1 MDRKTH
7 KRPAYYVTTYNGTS
21 DLAGQLVAAFASS
34 SLAFRGVDDR
44 YSDKLMTAALRLYG
58 AATRHSG
65 RYTKPFVY
73 KCAPDDP
80 NAQLR
85 APNKPQ
91 CKPADV
97 VFKGSAVGL
106 YNSTSYR
113 DDLTWAAAWMNR
125 ATGDRAYLDDAYKY
139 FVQHANEEG
148 QADQRL
154 LVDWDHV
161 AWPATV
167 LLASLT
173 DDAAFHKPAQDFLA
187 RWLCTSSV
195 VSYTDLGRAYNHFDP
210 RVGTTM
216 NVAML
221 SAVYGAKRRGRG
233 FFFSPR
239 FLEGETRERER
250 EKEKKSKKLTFFF
263 FFSTFASKQ
272 NSRSQNR
279 QPHHPQRHPQGL
291 GAPEVPPRPQGP
303 ALHLLDAQAD
313 AVRAR
318 RPLAV
323 ARRRRR
329 QAAADAPGRPRRVV
343 PRRPPGQLHVAQR
356 SVHAEAQPER
366 APRRAGL
373 QPAVVGLL
381 RGLAHVQRHGGRHR
395 PERGAHGRGGGAQ
408 PGDRDV
414 RPVPAGVRAA
424 VARQGDLRRDHPE
437 LEREGE
443 ERESERVEVE
453 REREEREER
462 REGERTNLRFFGFF
476 LEGEERA
483 SGATVQG
490 KRKKGFALSFF
501 RFLLRPR
508 LLFFFPF

>member
-7 KRPAYYVTTYNGTS
+7 RRPAYYVTTYNGTS

-58 AATRHSG
+58 AATRHAG

-85 APNKPQ
+85 APNKPL

-139 FVQHANEEG
+139 YVQHSNEEG

-167 LLASLT
+167 LLAQIT

-221 SAVYGAKRRGRG
+221 SAVYGKSWEGGRGERGGEEGERREEKRR
-233 FFFSPR
+233 
-239 FLEGETRERER
+239 EAKTRNRR
-250 EKEKKSKKLTFFF
+250 EKTQFFPLF
-263 FFSTFASKQ
+263 LSFSFNPRS
-272 NSRSQNR
+272 SQNR
-279 QPHHPQRHPQGL
+279 QPHHPQCHPQGL
-291 GAPEVPPRPQGP
+291 GAPDLPSRPESP
-303 ALHLLDAQAD
+303 ALHLLDPQAD
-313 AVRAR
+313 ALRPG
-318 RPLAV
+318 RPLAL
-323 ARRRRR
+323 ADRRRGKE
-329 QAAADAPGRPRRVV
+329 AADEAGRPRRVV
-343 PRRPPGQLHVAQR
+343 PGRPQGQLHVPQRALHAQ
-356 SVHAEAQPER
+356 AQPQR
-366 APRRAGL
+366 ASGSPGL
-373 QPAVVGLL
+373 QPALVGLF
-381 RGLAHVQRHGGRHR
+381 RGLEDLERHDGRHR
-395 PERGAHGRGGGAQ
+395 PKRGVDGRRRGAQ
-408 PGDRDV
+408 PGDGDV
-414 RPVPAGVRAA
+414 RPMPARVRAA
-424 VARQGDLRRDHPE
+424 LARQGDLRRGHPE
-437 LEREGE
+437 LER
-443 ERESERVEVE
+443 
-453 REREEREER
+453 
-462 REGERTNLRFFGFF
+462 
-476 LEGEERA
+476 
-483 SGATVQG
+483 
-490 KRKKGFALSFF
+490 
-501 RFLLRPR
+501 
-508 LLFFFPF
+508 

>member
-1 MDRKTH
+1 MVQRLPAEDFHQGPEEVAEAQRVPDRLPGKERKGRGRRRKREREKGRRKENSKISTTKKLDFFSPPKKNFRPKQVGNLTVDKRHWTRPEDMDRKTH

-34 SLAFRGVDDR
+34 SIAFRGVDDK

-65 RYTKPFVY
+65 RYTKPFLY

-106 YNSTSYR
+106 FNSTSYR

-139 FVQHANEEG
+139 YVQHSNEEG

-167 LLASLT
+167 LLASIT

-221 SAVYGAKRRGRG
+221 SAVYGTLERRRERVLVSGETERDRATPEEIEKLTSILNFTSQLLLLLLSSQATSSPPTPPSRTG
-233 FFFSPR
+233 SPR
-239 FLEGETRERER
+239 
-250 EKEKKSKKLTFFF
+250 
-263 FFSTFASKQ
+263 STTT
-272 NSRSQNR
+272 
-279 QPHHPQRHPQGL
+279 P
-291 GAPEVPPRPQGP
+291 
-303 ALHLLDAQAD
+303 
-313 AVRAR
+313 
-318 RPLAV
+318 
-323 ARRRRR
+323 
-329 QAAADAPGRPRRVV
+329 
-343 PRRPPGQLHVAQR
+343 
-356 SVHAEAQPER
+356 
-366 APRRAGL
+366 
-373 QPAVVGLL
+373 
-381 RGLAHVQRHGGRHR
+381 
-395 PERGAHGRGGGAQ
+395 
-408 PGDRDV
+408 
-414 RPVPAGVRAA
+414 
-424 VARQGDLRRDHPE
+424 
-437 LEREGE
+437 
-443 ERESERVEVE
+443 
-453 REREEREER
+453 
-462 REGERTNLRFFGFF
+462 
-476 LEGEERA
+476 
-483 SGATVQG
+483 
-490 KRKKGFALSFF
+490 
-501 RFLLRPR
+501 
-508 LLFFFPF
+508 

>member
-34 SLAFRGVDDR
+34 SIAFRGVDDR

-106 YNSTSYR
+106 FNSTSYR

-139 FVQHANEEG
+139 FVQHSNEEG

-167 LLASLT
+167 LLASIT

-221 SAVYGAKRRGRG
+221 SAVYGKEGKGGEGVACLFVFGDGRSREARERRTAAGTEKKMTTHLFFLLL
-233 FFFSPR
+233 FFF
-239 FLEGETRERER
+239 FL
-250 EKEKKSKKLTFFF
+250 
-263 FFSTFASKQ
+263 FFSTF
-272 NSRSQNR
+272 
-279 QPHHPQRHPQGL
+279 L
-291 GAPEVPPRPQGP
+291 
-303 ALHLLDAQAD
+303 
-313 AVRAR
+313 
-318 RPLAV
+318 
-323 ARRRRR
+323 
-329 QAAADAPGRPRRVV
+329 
-343 PRRPPGQLHVAQR
+343 
-356 SVHAEAQPER
+356 
-366 APRRAGL
+366 
-373 QPAVVGLL
+373 
-381 RGLAHVQRHGGRHR
+381 
-395 PERGAHGRGGGAQ
+395 
-408 PGDRDV
+408 
-414 RPVPAGVRAA
+414 
-424 VARQGDLRRDHPE
+424 
-437 LEREGE
+437 
-443 ERESERVEVE
+443 
-453 REREEREER
+453 
-462 REGERTNLRFFGFF
+462 
-476 LEGEERA
+476 
-483 SGATVQG
+483 
-490 KRKKGFALSFF
+490 
-501 RFLLRPR
+501 
-508 LLFFFPF
+508 

>member
-7 KRPAYYVTTYNGTS
+7 RRPAYYVTTYNGTS

-34 SLAFRGVDDR
+34 SLAFRGVDDK

-58 AATRHSG
+58 AATRHAG
-65 RYTKPFVY
+65 RYTKPFLY

-139 FVQHANEEG
+139 YVQHANEEG

-167 LLASLT
+167 LLASIT

-221 SAVYGAKRRGRG
+221 SAVYGKNEY
-233 FFFSPR
+233 FFPFFS
-239 FLEGETRERER
+239 FET
-250 EKEKKSKKLTFFF
+250 
-263 FFSTFASKQ
+263 
-272 NSRSQNR
+272 
-279 QPHHPQRHPQGL
+279 
-291 GAPEVPPRPQGP
+291 
-303 ALHLLDAQAD
+303 
-313 AVRAR
+313 
-318 RPLAV
+318 
-323 ARRRRR
+323 
-329 QAAADAPGRPRRVV
+329 
-343 PRRPPGQLHVAQR
+343 
-356 SVHAEAQPER
+356 
-366 APRRAGL
+366 
-373 QPAVVGLL
+373 
-381 RGLAHVQRHGGRHR
+381 
-395 PERGAHGRGGGAQ
+395 
-408 PGDRDV
+408 
-414 RPVPAGVRAA
+414 
-424 VARQGDLRRDHPE
+424 
-437 LEREGE
+437 
-443 ERESERVEVE
+443 E
-453 REREEREER
+453 REREERKFEEKKL
-462 REGERTNLRFFGFF
+462 TSFF
-476 LEGEERA
+476 LLSFQKTPLLSQATSSPPTPRSRTGSPRSTTTPSRPSATPAGRA
-483 SGATVQG
+483 SRCGTSSATT
-490 KRKKGFALSFF
+490 R
-501 RFLLRPR
+501 RR
-508 LLFFFPF
+508 

>member
-21 DLAGQLVAAFASS
+21 DLASQLVAAFASS
-34 SLAFRGVDDR
+34 SMAFRGVDDK

-58 AATRHSG
+58 AASRHAG

-80 NAQLR
+80 NAQLK

-113 DDLTWAAAWMNR
+113 DDLTWAAAWMNK

-139 FVQHANEEG
+139 YVQHANEEG

-167 LLASLT
+167 LLASIT

-195 VSYTDLGRAYNHFDP
+195 VSYTDLGRAYNHYDP

-221 SAVYGAKRRGRG
+221 SAVYGEAEKA
-233 FFFSPR
+233 FFF
-239 FLEGETRERER
+239 
-250 EKEKKSKKLTFFF
+250 
-263 FFSTFASKQ
+263 
-272 NSRSQNR
+272 
-279 QPHHPQRHPQGL
+279 
-291 GAPEVPPRPQGP
+291 
-303 ALHLLDAQAD
+303 
-313 AVRAR
+313 
-318 RPLAV
+318 
-323 ARRRRR
+323 
-329 QAAADAPGRPRRVV
+329 
-343 PRRPPGQLHVAQR
+343 
-356 SVHAEAQPER
+356 
-366 APRRAGL
+366 
-373 QPAVVGLL
+373 
-381 RGLAHVQRHGGRHR
+381 
-395 PERGAHGRGGGAQ
+395 
-408 PGDRDV
+408 
-414 RPVPAGVRAA
+414 
-424 VARQGDLRRDHPE
+424 
-437 LEREGE
+437 
-443 ERESERVEVE
+443 
-453 REREEREER
+453 
-462 REGERTNLRFFGFF
+462 
-476 LEGEERA
+476 
-483 SGATVQG
+483 
-490 KRKKGFALSFF
+490 
-501 RFLLRPR
+501 
-508 LLFFFPF
+508 